1 MKSVTLRFL
10 KRRSVRRMLHPR
22 WAYLISRSTDPLSPA
37 VGLDRG
43 RPIDRY
49 YIDRFIEA
57 NRALIRG
64 RVLEIKDLEYTSKF
78 GKGVTQ
84 ADVLD
89 VNRENTAAT
98 VLDDIRSLSTIPDE
112 SYDCFIIT
120 QVLQYVDDLPAAA
133 RAIHRVLRPGGAALI
148 TLPTVG
154 KLDGQED
161 HVSGHFWRFTPDSAR
176 FIFSPH
182 FQGDRL
188 RIDAWGNARVGM
200 SFLAG
205 LAIEDLTPRELETSD
220 PNYVCGV
227 TVVAIR

>member
-161 HVSGHFWRFTPDSAR
+161 HVSGHFWRF
-176 FIFSPH
+176 
-182 FQGDRL
+182 GDRL